1 MCIRDSVKTAKTT
14 AKQHSQHRKDFVKGI
29 SPTAKEKKIVKG
41 VGGAVKKALTRE
53 ELELLEGR
61 SVFKKAMGK
70 VFNKKQEE
78 RKAEKAQDAG
88 ARAKRKLA
96 RREYASKVSGSEDN
110 VPDDLRDHYEISELN
125 RYGKETGKATGSL
138 NKRAGTPVKS
148 GGDKDSAV
156 NVVRRMIRK
165 DYGRPEGQR
174 KKEKG
179 KKPPVAG
186 EYGARRSPEQIV
198 KKRRWDKERADA
210 SMMDTR
216 GT

>member
-1 MCIRDSVKTAKTT
+1 
-14 AKQHSQHRKDFVKGI
+14 
-29 SPTAKEKKIVKG
+29 
-41 VGGAVKKALTRE
+41 
-53 ELELLEGR
+53 
-61 SVFKKAMGK
+61 MGK

-165 DYGRPEGQR
+165 DYGSPEGQQ
-174 KKEKG
+174 KKVKG

-186 EYGARRSPEQIV
+186 EYGARRSPEEIV

-210 SMMDTR
+210 AMRDTS

>member
-1 MCIRDSVKTAKTT
+1 M
-14 AKQHSQHRKDFVKGI
+14 
-29 SPTAKEKKIVKG
+29 
-41 VGGAVKKALTRE
+41 
-53 ELELLEGR
+53 
-61 SVFKKAMGK
+61 
-70 VFNKKQEE
+70 
-78 RKAEKAQDAG
+78 
-88 ARAKRKLA
+88 
-96 RREYASKVSGSEDN
+96 
-110 VPDDLRDHYEISELN
+110 RDHYEISELN

-179 KKPPVAG
+179 KNPPVAG

-210 SMMDTR
+210 AMRDTS